1 MRDWIFV
8 AQAERKI
15 QFYWITNVTV
25 LHRAQSDAVRKSFLT
40 ANNDNSNNNSED
52 HPAGILIIYAPVV

>member
-8 AQAERKI
+8 AKAERKI

-25 LHRAQSDAVRKSFLT
+25 LHRVRSDAVSKSLLT
-40 ANNDNSNNNSED
+40 ANNDNNNNNNED
-52 HPAGILIIYAPVV
+52 HPAGILIIYDPVV